1 MTLRLDPG
9 EAPEDRLRWEEGGCG
24 NPSTCQT
31 APTRRP
37 ALPEL
42 LTCLRDRLKSH
53 DTSLSYPRG
62 RDCEIGEPDVG
73 AEEGKTA
80 RHLLSS
86 LPSGLRILRENVL
99 CQSSSPVGMIKNV
112 SRHCPVSLGVKVAP
126 RQEPDVFTGNLR
138 LTWPHSY

>member
-1 MTLRLDPG
+1 MQAPGSRSWGWRTLRLDPG

-62 RDCEIGEPDVG
+62 RDCEIGEPDAG

-99 CQSSSPVGMIKNV
+99 
-112 SRHCPVSLGVKVAP
+112 
-126 RQEPDVFTGNLR
+126 
-138 LTWPHSY
+138 